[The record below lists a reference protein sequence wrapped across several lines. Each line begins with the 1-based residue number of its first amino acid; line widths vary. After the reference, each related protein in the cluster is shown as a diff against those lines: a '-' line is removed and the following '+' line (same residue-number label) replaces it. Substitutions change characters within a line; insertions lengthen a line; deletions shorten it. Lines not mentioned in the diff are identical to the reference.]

1 MIRLRSRIAYSRP
14 DEHRL
19 LVQSNVARRLLFG
32 GIAAIL
38 LISFF
43 VSSDWGTVQ
52 EDGMVGGTIFYFVIT
67 AICLVVAGW
76 NSMMMLDRSRG
87 EADFIRKL
95 FGIRLA
101 SSSMTLSSITAVVI
115 QGAKLL
121 REQEKPRSSMLST
134 RLRGH
139 VERRNVYYKLMLETA
154 EKLHFVEDSTDL
166 SDLESVAT
174 SMAEFLGVSYRHEEI

>member
-43 VSSDWGTVQ
+43 VSSDWGSVH
-52 EDGMVGGTIFYFVIT
+52 EDGMIAGTIFYFVIT
-67 AICLVVAGW
+67 AICLTVAGW
-76 NSMMMLDRSRG
+76 NSMMLLDRSRG
-87 EADFIRKL
+87 EAYFIRKL
-95 FGIRLA
+95 FGIRFA
-101 SSSMTLSSITAVVI
+101 SSSMTLSAITAVVI
-115 QGAKLL
+115 QGARLL
-121 REQEKPRSSMLST
+121 REQEKPRSTMLSS

-139 VERRNVYYKLMLETA
+139 VERRNAYYKLMLETA